1 MGAEGRWKEDGKG
14 WEGNGRVR
22 KDSRRASDRGF
33 GVDFKRFMTLAA
45 SREEILATFG
55 DDLYNFNYELSND
68 MAAYCLNLLSV

>member
-1 MGAEGRWKEDGKG
+1 
-14 WEGNGRVR
+14 
-22 KDSRRASDRGF
+22 
-33 GVDFKRFMTLAA
+33 MTLAA